1 MIPFNQL
8 RMKESHM
15 ARLLHAMSTA
25 AFSPVI
31 VAIRTG
37 TRVCG
42 RDQQSQFMATGPSS
56 SSSPS
61 LEKEKK
67 TFQLLSRSLQRNNA
81 AHLNTFFFLPTK
93 TKKDILFSSREKVP
107 WNHSK
112 PQWRAASNST
122 CYAPPA
128 AHDTRGSISILS
140 MPNTT
145 TTTTERTREWYGK
158 RKNPKDSL
166 WIVEYNSSPV
176 ISQSRN
182 LNKES
187 TTATCTTEEVNRSQ
201 RHFVA

>member
-1 MIPFNQL
+1 MQCRPPL
-8 RMKESHM
+8 SR
-15 ARLLHAMSTA
+15 
-25 AFSPVI
+25 
-31 VAIRTG
+31 
-37 TRVCG
+37 
-42 RDQQSQFMATGPSS
+42 PSS
-56 SSSPS
+56 SRSGREPECAAVTNS
-61 LEKEKK
+61 LNSWRPVRRRRRLPLHSRKRKK

-93 TKKDILFSSREKVP
+93 TKKDILFTSREKVP

-140 MPNTT
+140 MPN

>member
-1 MIPFNQL
+1 MQCRPPL
-8 RMKESHM
+8 SR
-15 ARLLHAMSTA
+15 
-25 AFSPVI
+25 
-31 VAIRTG
+31 
-37 TRVCG
+37 
-42 RDQQSQFMATGPSS
+42 PSS
-56 SSSPS
+56 SRSGREPECAAVTNSLNSWRPVRRRRRLPLHSRKRKKLSSFFLVLFRETMPHIWI
-61 LEKEKK
+61 
-67 TFQLLSRSLQRNNA
+67 R
-81 AHLNTFFFLPTK
+81 FFLPTK